1 MLNDKN
7 SLTADST
14 NPSFAYA
21 VWDRLRDFTLPEALA
36 PAEVAEAGSVK
47 AAIATGRGGAD
58 GVVIARER
66 VRAKA
71 RAATAAAADTSG
83 AAAPAAELEVF
94 FEGPT
99 YLARTTNGGA
109 SWRPARKIYDPGPN
123 AQTIGNL
130 IVVPPNG
137 NVIDF
142 FTDIL
147 PNGTPRLA
155 LLRSFDKGA
164 TWEQRPTIVTT
175 MSFSLTGTITPDL
188 QEPVRD
194 AAILFDVA
202 VDRTSGRLYLVWQ
215 DTRFRGID
223 QVAFSQSSDNG
234 ATWSTPVRI
243 DRTPANRNILRQQAF
258 IPSIEVGAGGVLIV
272 TYYNFQNDTSAN
284 GEVTD
289 YWSVSC
295 SAGCTSRANW
305 GDVLRLT
312 RRSFD
317 MLDAPI
323 AVGHFLG
330 DYMGL
335 VTAGRV
341 VHPVFGIATG
351 PDRTTEFTR
360 RIAARSEAHGIR

>member
-1 MLNDKN
+1 M
-7 SLTADST
+7 
-14 NPSFAYA
+14 
-21 VWDRLRDFTLPEALA
+21 
-36 PAEVAEAGSVK
+36 
-47 AAIATGRGGAD
+47 
-58 GVVIARER
+58 
-66 VRAKA
+66 
-71 RAATAAAADTSG
+71 
-83 AAAPAAELEVF
+83 F

-147 PNGTPRLA
+147 PNGTPRLE

-272 TYYNFQNDTSAN
+272 TYYNFQNDTSAK

-323 AVGHFLG
+323 AGGHFLG

-351 PDRTTEFTR
+351 PDLTTEFTR
-360 RIAARSEAHGIR
+360 RILPE